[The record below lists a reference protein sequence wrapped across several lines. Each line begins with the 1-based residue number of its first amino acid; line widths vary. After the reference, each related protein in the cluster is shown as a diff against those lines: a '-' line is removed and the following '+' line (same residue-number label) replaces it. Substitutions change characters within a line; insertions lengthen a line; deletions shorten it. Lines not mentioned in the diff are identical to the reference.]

1 MSSKL
6 IATKFAMQG
15 YNVHPSVIEI
25 LKSQP
30 EKNIDRIVSEVCKI
44 AGNSFI
50 ITPEDVSPVLEML
63 KAKEVR
69 KLKEEIKP
77 GKPLPQRCDV
87 SLIKDITGGSC
98 CEGSVDDFVLYF
110 NSRYE
115 KLASIISQQRNF
127 FPVNIADVRKRKSE
141 KVRVVGLIVGKRES
155 MNGNAIIELEDRT
168 GRITVIATGKLKEEA
183 DELLGDETI
192 GVEGFLRGRSLIAD
206 RIILPDVPVNGKKNK
221 KDFNMVF
228 ISDTHFGSNTFL
240 HEEWN
245 TFVKWLNC
253 EVGNEKSIKL
263 AERVKYVIIAGDIV
277 DGVGVYPGQDRELE
291 IIDINGQY
299 EEAAMQ
305 IAKMPDRV
313 RIIIS
318 PGNHDAVRQA
328 EPQPALPKEFASLFP
343 KNVMHVGNPS
353 MLDVEGVK
361 LLIYHGRSI
370 DDLVMKI
377 PRLEY
382 ERPHQAMIEML
393 RRRHLAPLYGNRT
406 LIAPEREDYL
416 VVDDI
421 PDILHC
427 GHVHTYGT
435 AYYRGIFLVNSSC
448 WQSQTE
454 FQKKV
459 NLNPIPGN
467 VTVYQPGGE
476 PIRLN
481 FYSA

>member
-1 MSSKL
+1 
-6 IATKFAMQG
+6 
-15 YNVHPSVIEI
+15 
-25 LKSQP
+25 
-30 EKNIDRIVSEVCKI
+30 
-44 AGNSFI
+44 
-50 ITPEDVSPVLEML
+50 
-63 KAKEVR
+63 
-69 KLKEEIKP
+69 
-77 GKPLPQRCDV
+77 
-87 SLIKDITGGSC
+87 
-98 CEGSVDDFVLYF
+98 
-110 NSRYE
+110 
-115 KLASIISQQRNF
+115 
-127 FPVNIADVRKRKSE
+127 
-141 KVRVVGLIVGKRES
+141 
-155 MNGNAIIELEDRT
+155 
-168 GRITVIATGKLKEEA
+168 
-183 DELLGDETI
+183 
-192 GVEGFLRGRSLIAD
+192 
-206 RIILPDVPVNGKKNK
+206 
-221 KDFNMVF
+221 
-228 ISDTHFGSNTFL
+228 
-240 HEEWN
+240 
-245 TFVKWLNC
+245 
-253 EVGNEKSIKL
+253 VGNEKSIKL